1 MTIGLVILGI
11 VAILIFFGVAEKFFR
26 KIGMSNPLAFLL
38 VLALVIGAV
47 VPNIRIGSSF
57 EMNVSGFLIPIV
69 LVVLFS
75 AMIGFNSDL
84 ARAYLAMIAVAGVA
98 VATGMLIGT
107 TTLAGQITASVI
119 LGFVGG
125 AVAYLIAMTRLS
137 TLIASIGGIV
147 IGDIIVSLLNFFV
160 VPSATQGVVSL
171 GTQGTFDAIILA
183 AVFGIIM
190 VEAVS
195 AMKRTMNR
203 KRVAKSALS
212 MEISEENDLS
222 GREVS
227 TVVREEKF
235 TEYFSDD
242 EKDD

>member
-11 VAILIFFGVAEKFFR
+11 VAVLIFFGVAEKFFR
-26 KIGMSNPLAFLL
+26 KIGISNPIAFLL

-47 VPNIRIGSSF
+47 VPNIRIGSAF

-75 AMIGFNSDL
+75 VMVGFNSDL
-84 ARAYLAMIAVAGVA
+84 ARAFVAMVAVAGVA
-98 VATGMLIGT
+98 VATGMLIST
-107 TTLAGQITASVI
+107 TTLAGQVTASVI
-119 LGFVGG
+119 IGFVGG

-147 IGDIIVSLLNFFV
+147 IGDIIVSLLNYFV
-160 VPSATQGVVSL
+160 VPTVSVSAVSL

-203 KRVAKSALS
+203 KRVAKSALN
-212 MEISEENDLS
+212 MEISEENDLT
-222 GREVS
+222 GREIS
-227 TVVREEKF
+227 TVVREEEF
-235 TEYFSDD
+235 TEYFSSDD
-242 EKDD
+242 K

>member
-11 VAILIFFGVAEKFFR
+11 IAVLIFFGVTEKFFR

-38 VLALVIGAV
+38 VLALVAGAV
-47 VPNIRIGSSF
+47 APNIRIGSAF

-69 LVVLFS
+69 LVVIFS
-75 AMIGFNSDL
+75 VMIGLNSDL
-84 ARAYLAMIAVAGVA
+84 TRAYLAMIAVAGVA
-98 VATGMLIGT
+98 VATGMLINV

-119 LGFVGG
+119 MGFVGG

-147 IGDIIVSLLNFFV
+147 IGDIIVSLLNYYV
-160 VPSATQGVVSL
+160 VPTVAVSSVSL

-190 VEAVS
+190 VEAVA
-195 AMKRTMNR
+195 AMKRTVNR
-203 KRVAKSALS
+203 KRVAKSALN

-222 GREVS
+222 GSEMS
-227 TVVREEKF
+227 TVVREEEF
-235 TEYFSDD
+235 NDYFSDD
-242 EKDD
+242 NNV